1 MMNHTDP
8 QAESASPQPT
18 QEPTSPPPQP
28 SAPTGEQVAAPQSQP
43 TSSSEPAVS
52 QPVPADQSKRTPTP
66 DALRAEVEAELDEAL
81 KDADIEQLMA
91 AADQQRESEAGQE
104 QDAGKS
110 GERQRFELDVRR
122 GRISA
127 ITGEDVFVDVAGMEG
142 KNQGVVP
149 LSQFER
155 PPRIGSIMDFVVD
168 RVDESGGLLILSREG
183 VVGRATW
190 DSIHK
195 GAVVEGRVTA
205 SNKGG
210 LELEL
215 VGSIRAFMP
224 ASQVDIHRVDDLDQF
239 VGQKLAGTVQEIDRK
254 KKSVVIS
261 RRAYL
266 QQERESLKQKV
277 WEEIEV
283 GQVREGVVARLLP
296 YGAFVDIGGIDGM
309 VHVSDMSYTHIDK
322 PESVLS
328 VGQKVQVKVLKVERE
343 KDRIS
348 LGIKQVAPDPWEGI
362 EGRITPGTELSGRV
376 LRLADFGAFIEV
388 EPGVEGLLPVSE
400 ISWGRVNKPSDQLKE
415 GDVIRLKVLQVDPGK
430 RRISL
435 SLRQS
440 QGDPWVGVQH
450 KYPVGAEVQAKV
462 ISTVEFGAFAELEP
476 GVEGMVHIS
485 ELSDRRVGKV
495 TDVVNVG
502 DVKTMRVIQVDEDA
516 RRIKLSMKPAQS
528 AQPAPEQEQQQA
540 PRPTA
545 KKPVPKGNLKGGMD
559 KHGGLGVG
567 LKDLKL

>member
-8 QAESASPQPT
+8 QAEPQ
-18 QEPTSPPPQP
+18 PQP
-28 SAPTGEQVAAPQSQP
+28 SSSTSAAPQADTTAPQQP
-43 TSSSEPAVS
+43 IPTERKR
-52 QPVPADQSKRTPTP
+52 VPSP
-66 DALRAEVEAELDEAL
+66 DALRAEVEAEIQEAL
-81 KDADIEQLMA
+81 KDADIERLMA
-91 AADQQRESEAGQE
+91 DAQQQRDTEQAQTDAAGRT
-104 QDAGKS
+104 
-110 GERQRFELDVRR
+110 ERQRFEMDVRR

-127 ITGEDVFVDVAGMEG
+127 ISGEDVFVDIAGMDG

-190 DSIHK
+190 DNIYK

-224 ASQVDIHRVDDLDQF
+224 ASQVDLHRVDDLDQF
-239 VGQKLAGTVQEIDRK
+239 VGQKLAGVVQEIDRK
-254 KKSVVIS
+254 NKNVVIS

-266 QQERESLKQKV
+266 QQERESAKRKV
-277 WEEIEV
+277 WDELQV

-296 YGAFVDIGGIDGM
+296 YGAFIDLGGVDGM
-309 VHVSDMSYTHIDK
+309 VHVSDMSYTHVDK
-322 PESVLS
+322 PEAVLT
-328 VGQKVQVKVLKVERE
+328 VGQKVQVKVLKLDRE
-343 KDRIS
+343 KERIS

-362 EGRITPGTELSGRV
+362 QNRIAAGTELSGRV

-400 ISWGRVNKPSDQLKE
+400 ISWGRINKPSDQLKE
-415 GDVIRLKVLQVDPGK
+415 GDVLRLKVLQVDPAK

-440 QGDPWVGVQH
+440 QGDPWVGVEH
-450 KYPVGAEVQAKV
+450 KYPVGSEVEAKV
-462 ISTVEFGAFAELEP
+462 ISIVDFGAFVELEP

-495 TDVVNVG
+495 TDVLNVG
-502 DVKTMRVIQVDEDA
+502 DRKTMRVIQVDEEA
-516 RRIKLSMKPAQS
+516 RRIKLSMKPVQS
-528 AQPAPEQEQQQA
+528 AQTAQAQEEEKQPARSPV
-540 PRPTA
+540 
-545 KKPVPKGNLKGGMD
+545 KKPQPKGNLKGGMD
-559 KHGGLGVG
+559 AHGGLGLS